1 MGYRS
6 DENSEISISEK
17 SDTLVRDRLARQRT
31 ELANERTLL
40 SYIRTALGF
49 FIVGIPAVWWMEGA
63 GIQAL
68 GVVSLVMGLIFL
80 GSVFGDSSTSK
91 RQSIANRISRE
102 ETRGEKLGMADRL
115 SSKTVARFLGASFHG
130 AIYINSVQN

>member
-1 MGYRS
+1 VRRQNFVCRIG
-6 DENSEISISEK
+6 

-49 FIVGIPAVWWMEGA
+49 FIVGIPAVWWLESP

-68 GVVSLVMGLIFL
+68 GVVSLVAGVGFL
-80 GSVFGDSSTSK
+80 GVGIRRF
-91 RQSIANRISRE
+91 IAIKALI
-102 ETRGEKLGMADRL
+102 GEHPD
-115 SSKTVARFLGASFHG
+115 
-130 AIYINSVQN
+130 

>member
-1 MGYRS
+1 MPER
-6 DENSEISISEK
+6 

-49 FIVGIPAVWWMEGA
+49 FIVGVPAVWWMEGA

-68 GVVSLVMGLIFL
+68 GVVSLVTGVAFL
-80 GSVFGDSSTSK
+80 GVGI
-91 RQSIANRISRE
+91 R
-102 ETRGEKLGMADRL
+102 
-115 SSKTVARFLGASFHG
+115 RFFALKAE
-130 AIYINSVQN
+130 INQERD